1 MSDKIEKAKK
11 RKRITD
17 GSSKPR
23 KRVAIEED
31 KQLQVSV
38 LEAGKWAPI
47 IASTSGLAVPT
58 SVHLKPYAKAR
69 SNPAVRS
76 GLSGR
81 IATEELL
88 LHSSEHPKL
97 DYTAREE
104 DAGGAD
110 ALLKHYVGVY
120 DPATGRME
128 VVEARKMIVR
138 GSVRAQQA
146 TTEDEMSMDLRE
158 RRNILGQT
166 FGTKKA
172 RKAIASVTE
181 NAISPDKSARA
192 NGKPSKINAATAAM
206 IASMAEGANAIKPR
220 DELAQQVEDS
230 KPRPKANKGATT
242 IQEVYTVDSLIGI
255 DIFKAVPIREWEKS
269 LKANKEFMVSSR
281 YVSSRVGQVS
291 GNPEKLKILRYMLLM
306 LDVLGACKNGRGGK
320 ELPRR
325 DELKK
330 VLQGDIPESV
340 LESIKRKFT
349 EGSKISKFKS
359 DLMVTHLCALACLVD
374 NYEVDM
380 FPLQEDLGMETKQM
394 VQYFMEIGAKIGVLG
409 EPERRRQGLEK
420 AAAAQRRV
428 AKLKL
433 PLEFPKVSFGR
444 RR

>member
-1 MSDKIEKAKK
+1 MSEKVEKIKK

-23 KRVAIEED
+23 KRVVIGED
-31 KQLQVSV
+31 KQVQVSV
-38 LEAGKWAPI
+38 LEAEKWAPI
-47 IASTSGLAVPT
+47 IASTPGLAIPT
-58 SVHLKPYAKAR
+58 SVQFKPYTKAR
-69 SNPAVRS
+69 RNPTARS

-104 DAGGAD
+104 EAGGAD
-110 ALLKHYVGVY
+110 ALLKHYVGIY
-120 DPATGRME
+120 DPVIGKME

-146 TTEDEMSMDLRE
+146 TAEDEISMDMRE

-172 RKAIASVTE
+172 RKAIASITE

-192 NGKPSKINAATAAM
+192 NGMNSNMDAATAAM
-206 IASMAEGANAIKPR
+206 IAGMAEGANAIKSR
-220 DELAQQVEDS
+220 EELAQQIEDS
-230 KPRPKANKGATT
+230 KPRPKANNGATK
-242 IQEVYTVDSLIGI
+242 IQEVYTVESLIGN

-269 LKANKEFMVSSR
+269 LKANKEIMVSSR
-281 YVSSRVGQVS
+281 YVSSRISKVS
-291 GNPEKLKILRYMLLM
+291 ASPEKLKILRYMLLM
-306 LDVLGACKNGRGGK
+306 LDVLGACNNGRRGK

-340 LESIKRKFT
+340 LESVKRKFT
-349 EGSKISKFKS
+349 EGSAISKFKS
-359 DLMVTHLCALACLVD
+359 DLMITHLCALACLVD

-380 FPLQEDLGMETKQM
+380 FPLQEDLEIETKQM
-394 VQYFMEIGAKIGVLG
+394 AQYFMEIGAKIGVLG
-409 EPERRRQGLEK
+409 ESERRRQGLEK

-428 AKLKL
+428 AKLKF
-433 PLEFPKVSFGR
+433 PLEYPKVSFGR
-444 RR
+444 KR